1 MVQAKPALVEASA
14 LNPICANAFAEPMS
28 KGLGIGKQP
37 LSCSL
42 RNVARLSANE
52 TGIGVSP
59 FAVGH
64 LSLLQDYSSTTGATS
79 RQRAQ
84 CCHDAATCRS
94 ARLRPCAGTCAP
106 RRG

>member
-14 LNPICANAFAEPMS
+14 LKPIWASAFAEPIS

-42 RNVARLSANE
+42 RNVARLSVNE

-59 FAVGH
+59 FIVRI
-64 LSLLQDYSSTTGATS
+64 LSARDYASAAT
-79 RQRAQ
+79 RASHAKLP
-84 CCHDAATCRS
+84 CCHDAATSRRMTCYAS
-94 ARLRPCAGTCAP
+94 TLR
-106 RRG
+106 RK